1 MRKLTP
7 EQFKSFIDKKE
18 INEII
23 LSSMYWDT
31 KQYTDNTLF
40 FGLNFDSMNIV
51 LPRNTETISK
61 ELNIG
66 MPYIELRNNIGG
78 YVQIYRIK
86 EIKYN
91 KTTFEYE
98 IVIICEKVQHNKDKE
113 YRLLLS
119 CTT

>member
-18 INEII
+18 INRII
-23 LSSMYWDT
+23 LSSIYWDT
-31 KQYTDNTLF
+31 KQYTDNTLS
-40 FGLNFDSMNIV
+40 FGLKFDSVNIV

-66 MPYIELRNNIGG
+66 TPYIELRNSFGG
-78 YVQIYRIK
+78 YIRIYRIK
-86 EIKYN
+86 EIKYR
-91 KTTFEYE
+91 KVTLEYE
-98 IVIICEKVQHNKDKE
+98 IVIICEKVQYNKDIE

-119 CTT
+119 CDT

>member
-1 MRKLTP
+1 MRKLSP
-7 EQFKSFIDKKE
+7 EQFKSFIEKKE

-23 LSSMYWDT
+23 FSSIYWNT
-31 KQYTDNTLF
+31 KQYTDNTLS
-40 FGLNFDSMNIV
+40 FGLKFDSINIV
-51 LPRNTETISK
+51 LPRSTEKISK

-66 MPYIELRNNIGG
+66 MPYIELRNTFGG
-78 YVQIYRIK
+78 YVRIYRIK

-91 KTTFEYE
+91 KVTFEYE
-98 IVIICEKVQHNKDKE
+98 IVIICEKVQHNKDIE